1 MYQENSLRDGLEN
14 NSSICKIWWM
24 NIGVPETSLEKV
36 ESFFPKFNRKKQS
49 IITATEQLCL
59 YQASYDDIVILRSKP
74 MEEVLYCAKAA
85 KGFLPMILYVKDTF
99 ENMSESIAND
109 QALLS
114 KIKTIIGN
122 KPSLYMLTPFKIT
135 KYDYIISDILGIEL
149 CGNIPNKDI
158 DINDKIVARQISHEL
173 EGNIT
178 EGYECYSIQDAQNAI
193 NYLYS
198 KGTIVVKEYD
208 GVSGQGLFII
218 RDIQSLN
225 IFNVLL
231 HHHKKEQKFRLLVE
245 KWYSDCIN
253 INYQIYIGKNG
264 EIVQFFPTI
273 QLVNTGI
280 YQGTDFQVEDY
291 LDKVDI
297 DEIFS
302 FGKRLAEFLYKKR
315 YYGNISIDAIKI
327 KEEMFHLIEINAR
340 FSLSS
345 YYLTVMKKYF
355 GKKVVVQY
363 YNVRT
368 SSFSIHKFYEKYC
381 KITDKSG
388 VLILS
393 FGENQAEEVGR
404 IFLLFFAEELEE
416 LQLMKSKVEEYI
428 L

>member
-1 MYQENSLRDGLEN
+1 MYQEDSLREILEN

-24 NIGVPETSLEKV
+24 NIGVQETSAEKV

-59 YQASYDDIVILRSKP
+59 YQAAYNDIVILRAKP
-74 MEEVLYCAKAA
+74 MDEVLHCAKAA
-85 KGFLPMILYVKDTF
+85 KGFLPMILYVEDAF

-122 KPSLYMLTPFKIT
+122 RPSLYMLTPFKIT
-135 KYDYIISDILGIEL
+135 KHDYIISDILGIEL
-149 CGNIPNKDI
+149 CGNIPKGDI
-158 DINDKIVARQISHEL
+158 DINDKIIARQISNEL
-173 EGNIT
+173 GGNIT
-178 EGYECYSIQDAQNAI
+178 KGYECYSIQDVQNAI
-193 NYLYS
+193 NNLYP
-198 KGTIVVKEYD
+198 KGIVVVKEYD

-218 RDIQSLN
+218 RDIQSRN
-225 IFNVLL
+225 VFNVFLN
-231 HHHKKEQKFRLLVE
+231 HHKKEQKFRLLVE
-245 KWYSDCIN
+245 KWYSDCVN
-253 INYQIYIGKNG
+253 VNYQIYIGKNG
-264 EIVQFFPTI
+264 EIMQFFPTI

-280 YQGTDFQVEDY
+280 YEGTDFQIEDY
-291 LDKVDI
+291 LDQVDI
-297 DEIFS
+297 DEFLS
-302 FGKRLAEFLYKKR
+302 FGKRLVEFLYKKG
-315 YYGNISIDAIKI
+315 YYGNISIDAIKT

-345 YYLTVMKKYF
+345 YYLALMRKYS
-355 GKKVVVQY
+355 GKKVVIQY

-368 SSFSIHKFYEKYC
+368 ANFSIHEFYEKFC

-393 FGENQAEEVGR
+393 FGENQFDEVGR
-404 IFLLFFAEELEE
+404 IFLLFFAEKLEE
-416 LQLMKSKVEEYI
+416 LKSMKSKVEDYI